1 VTFKGR
7 GLIQVT
13 GKDIMSQSAYGQIS
27 GAGMSVNPIVGLSAS
42 QITSLKSIQSL
53 NTNNDWLSL
62 DGRNISPQVKKY
74 EVFESPEDVLALSVT
89 WKRLRDEDRNI
100 AGKLLDSELF
110 AHVKQEDRDKAN
122 VIRDYYSKK
131 VMMWKLKGDG
141 KLTSYRNDMNNFV
154 HSNGLVVKENMFG
167 LIYYL
172 PIFYEYDLQLD
183 NVRTL
188 VNPNQEFK
196 KLDKENKPRALV
208 GLTET
213 LIPLSKILKKN
224 SKNTTTEY
232 WFKDTRM
239 DAAVLIKVPKG
250 NSLEHLWEYMF
261 DNSTELKIKGRY
273 IRRSFDDFE
282 YYSVDNWELDRG

>member
-1 VTFKGR
+1 MK
-7 GLIQVT
+7 
-13 GKDIMSQSAYGQIS
+13 KNAYGQIS
-27 GAGMSVNPIVGLSAS
+27 SGTSPTIVGLSAP
-42 QITSLKSIQSL
+42 QLKSIHS
-53 NTNNDWLSL
+53 NSIHTATVDWLSL
-62 DGRNISPQVKKY
+62 DGGNISPQIKKY

-89 WKRLRDEDRNI
+89 WKRLRDNDKHI
-100 AGKLLDSELF
+100 AGKLLDTELF
-110 AHVKQEDRDKAN
+110 NHINQEDRDKAN
-122 VIRDYYSKK
+122 EIRDYYSKK

-141 KLTSYRNDMNNFV
+141 KLTPYRNDMNQFV

-196 KLDKENKPRALV
+196 KLDKEKKPRALV
-208 GLTET
+208 GLTEA
-213 LIPLSKILKKN
+213 LIPLSSILKKN
-224 SKNTTTEY
+224 SKNTITEY
-232 WFKDTRM
+232 WLKDTRM
-239 DAAVLIKVPKG
+239 DAAVLIKIPKG
-250 NSLEHLWEYMF
+250 NSLEHLWKYMF